1 MIALLAFSRQGCRTA
16 RKIQADFTEEVQLY
30 APEKLGQK
38 DFAPTASPLSDFVGP
53 LFRQAGALIFVGSV
67 GIAVRAI
74 APHVRDKRTDPAV
87 LAVDELGHFVIP
99 LLSGH
104 IGGANALANRLAASL
119 GATSVVTTAT
129 DINGRFSVDAWA
141 ASHGYVLS
149 DMGLAKEVSAAIL
162 EREIPISS
170 VRPPP
175 EPLPPGLV
183 AGETGELGIRLSCR
197 EEKPY
202 DHTLLLIPRVLTLGI
217 GCRRGTSK
225 EAIAQAVEAVFQEAG
240 LRREAAAEAVSIDL
254 KKDEEGLI
262 AYCREAGLPLSF
274 ASAEELRQVPGDFTP
289 SEFVRRVTGVDNVC
303 ERAALLKGGNL
314 IVKKTARAGITV
326 AVAERNWEVSSWE
339 K

>member
-1 MIALLAFSRQGCRTA
+1 MIALLAFSRRGCRTA
-16 RKIQADFTEEVQLY
+16 GKIRTEFAEEVRLY
-30 APEKLGQK
+30 APEKLGQP
-38 DFAPTASPLSDFVGP
+38 DFAPTASPLTDFVGP
-53 LFRQAGALIFVGSV
+53 LFRQASALIFVGSV

-74 APHVRDKRTDPAV
+74 APHIRDKRTDPAV
-87 LAVDELGHFVIP
+87 LAVDELGHFVVP

-104 IGGANALANRLAASL
+104 IGGANALANRLAAAL

-141 ASHGYVLS
+141 ASHGFALS

-162 EREIPISS
+162 ERAVPISS
-170 VRPPP
+170 GRPLP

-183 AGETGELGIRLSCR
+183 AEETGELGIRLSCR
-197 EEKPY
+197 AEKPY
-202 DHTLLLIPRVLTLGI
+202 NHTLLLIPRVLTLGI
-217 GCRRGTSK
+217 GCRRGTPK

-240 LRREAAAEAVSIDL
+240 LRLEAAAEAVSIDL

-289 SEFVRRVTGVDNVC
+289 SEFVRQVTGVDNVC